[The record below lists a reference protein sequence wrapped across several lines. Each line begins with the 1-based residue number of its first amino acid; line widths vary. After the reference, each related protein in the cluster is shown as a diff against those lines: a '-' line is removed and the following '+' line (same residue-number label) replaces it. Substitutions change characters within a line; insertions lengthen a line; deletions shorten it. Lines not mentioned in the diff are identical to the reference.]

1 MKASELESVW
11 QKQQPIEL
19 TPEKIARITGTV
31 NTLDQRFRRE
41 ILWRDLL
48 EIGAAFVVAAF
59 FGLVGQTWFRWLA
72 VASCL
77 FVVAWII
84 GSRIMVR
91 RPREMPS
98 VTGRLH
104 QMIREAEM
112 QIRLTRSVLWWYLL
126 PCAVAIFAMVL
137 DKEKSSPRN
146 FDLSFHLVFLS
157 VGAAVYAAIYWWNQ
171 WTVREKLVPRR
182 DRLRHALAELSERP

>member
-1 MKASELESVW
+1 MNASELQQLW

-19 TPEKIARITGTV
+19 TREKIARITATV
-31 NTLDQRFRRE
+31 NTLDRRFRRE
-41 ILWRDLL
+41 ILWQDLR
-48 EIGAAFVVAAF
+48 ESGAAFVAAAF
-59 FGLVGQTWFRWLA
+59 FGLVGQAWLRWLA
-72 VASCL
+72 VTSCL

-91 RPREMPS
+91 RPREIPS

-104 QMIREAEM
+104 QMIREMEM

-126 PCAVAIFAMVL
+126 PCAVAIVAMML

-146 FDLSFHLVFLS
+146 FDLSFHLTFLS
-157 VGAAVYAAIYWWNQ
+157 VGAALYAAIYWVNRRA
-171 WTVREKLVPRR
+171 VRQKLVPRR
-182 DRLRHALAELSERP
+182 DKLRHALAELSERS